1 MSTAAS
7 SRLLSAILL
16 ALFVATSILLPA
28 QTATSG
34 LVSGTITEP
43 PGAMV
48 PGTTIVLTQHGTTPK
63 SKATSDAVGHYV
75 FPAVDPA
82 DYTVAFSA
90 NGFQTTVVQQ
100 LHVEVQRSYTLSMAL
115 KLGRASETIEV
126 ADVPP
131 ADYQPRNSTSGRGLA
146 GLAVRTSKECLRDAS
161 VLWLYS

>member
-34 LVSGTITEP
+34 LVSGTITDP
-43 PGAMV
+43 TGAMV
-48 PGTTIVLTQHGTTPK
+48 PGTTIVLTQHGTNAQ

-126 ADVPP
+126 ADVPT
-131 ADYQPRNSTSGRGLA
+131 AELQTTNSTIGTVLGGVALENLPVFTRS
-146 GLAVRTSKECLRDAS
+146 AS
-161 VLWLYS
+161 ALML